1 MAVYAVL
8 FLYVAIGCKDGLVSS
23 AQDEYP
29 SYTDYR
35 DIPEVTEEEINAIQS
50 LREQYG
56 SFVYG
61 TVLTTEAFYN
71 EYGEV
76 RGYSALLCG
85 WLSELFGIPFTPV
98 IYEWDELIGGLE
110 DNTVDFTGELTA
122 TAERRKTYFMTDAIA
137 ERSVK
142 FMRITDSQPLSKIRA
157 ERPLRYGFLEGVVT
171 SGLVLPHVEK
181 NTGVFFVGDYETAYE
196 MLKNGEI
203 DAFFDEGVAEA
214 AFDIYGDVTAED
226 FFPLIHGAVSLS
238 TQNRSLEPVISIV
251 QKALRHGAA
260 YSLAEKYDEGL
271 EEYMRHKL
279 FLLLSPEEES
289 YIKEHSRGIPVAAE
303 YDNYP
308 VSFYNIRE
316 KQWQGIA
323 IDVLKEVEELT
334 GLSFRLVNT
343 ENAEWPELLE
353 MLESGEAALIS
364 ELIRSEGREGR
375 FLWANKPFTTDRYAL
390 LSKSDFRDLQIN
402 EIRLVKVALIKGTA
416 YAELFTRWFPDHA
429 NTVEFTGSED
439 AFAALERGEV
449 EAVMATRNLL
459 LSLTNYHEQAGYKTN
474 IVFNQTFE
482 SLFGFNRDEILLR
495 SIMDKSL
502 NIIDCNSI
510 AERWIRKTF
519 DYREKLARSQT
530 PWFLGA
536 AGLFFCLLVLLALVF
551 YRNLQEGKRLEKTVR
566 ERTAELIR
574 QDELLHVVND
584 LATILLAS
592 DTDKLKQVLD
602 SGIEMVAHC
611 VVVDRVY
618 VWQNVVKN
626 NSLYYTKVYEWVKSG
641 ESGRNS
647 SLEFSYEETFPEWEK
662 ELSLG
667 KSINGPLECFEENGR
682 LRLEPYGIKS
692 ILVVPVF
699 LQKSGE
705 TEDYFWGFVSFDDC
719 CKKRFFSEEEE
730 SILRSGGLLIV
741 NALQKNEL
749 SQNLENALAQ
759 AKSANRA
766 KSDFLANMSHEIRTP
781 MNAIIGMTSI
791 GKAAGEMERKDY
803 CLTKIKEASNHLLG
817 IINDILDM
825 SKIEANKFEL
835 SPVEFNFEK
844 MLKQV
849 VNVINFRVNEKQQ
862 RFSVHIDKAIPSV
875 LTGDDQRLAQ
885 VITNLLGNAVKFTPV
900 KGTISVDTHLVKEE
914 EGLCTIQIDVRDT
927 GIGISGEQQKK
938 LFNSFQQ
945 AESSTSRQ
953 FGGTGLGLAISR
965 RIVEMMGGDIWVESE
980 PGKGS
985 TFAFTIKAARG
996 KTNSQPAGAVF
1007 RSLKILALDRD
1018 PDVRDCFTETARNT
1032 GIGCTVWDRPDAFDP
1047 DEKYD
1052 LYFVD
1057 WKTGGR
1063 ELTEKIRERNPERFI
1078 VVMLSA
1084 SEWTTEEEEAR
1095 KAGISRFLTKPLFPS
1110 SIIDMINECL
1120 GIHSFTETKKNLP
1133 VDSFKNRRILLAED
1147 VEINQEIVQSLLE
1160 PTGIAIDCA
1169 GNGAAAVRMFCE
1181 NPEKYDMIFMDVQ
1194 MPEMDGYEA
1203 ARRIRA
1209 FEAERSLA
1217 PAARSPE
1224 SAEGVPAARL
1234 SESPKGIPIVAMTA
1248 NVFRED
1254 IEKCFAAG
1262 MDDHIGKPLDFET
1275 VLAKL
1280 RAYLPSEKATAN
1292 DAD

>member
-1 MAVYAVL
+1 MLYRKIIIAVYAVL
-8 FLYVAIGCKDGLVSS
+8 FLCITAGCKDSPAS
-23 AQDEYP
+23 FHQDEYP

-35 DIPEVTEEEINAIQS
+35 DIPEITEEEINAVQS
-50 LREQYG
+50 LKERYG

-61 TVLTTEAFYN
+61 AVLTTETFYN
-71 EYGEV
+71 EYGEI
-76 RGYSALLCG
+76 RGYSALLCD

-98 IYEWDELIGGLE
+98 IYEWDELIGGLK

-122 TAERRKTYFMTDAIA
+122 TAERRKTHFMTDAIA

-142 FMRITDSQPLSKIRA
+142 FMRIADSRPLSKTGA

-181 NTGVFFVGDYETAYE
+181 NTEVFLVGNYETAYT
-196 MLKNGEI
+196 MLKNGDI

-214 AFDIYGDVTAED
+214 AFDVYGDVTAED

-260 YSLAEKYDEGL
+260 HSLAEKYNEGL
-271 EEYMRHKL
+271 GEYMRHKL
-279 FLLLSPEEES
+279 LLRLSPEEKL
-289 YIKEHSRGIPVAAE
+289 YIKEHSQGIPVAAE
-303 YDNYP
+303 HDNYP

-323 IDVLKEVEELT
+323 IDVLKKAEELT
-334 GLSFRLVNT
+334 GLSFHLVNA

-353 MLESGEAALIS
+353 KLENGEAALIT

-390 LSKSDFRDLQIN
+390 LSKSGFRDLQIN
-402 EIRLVKVALIKGTA
+402 EIRFVKVGLIRGTA
-416 YAELFTRWFPDHA
+416 YAELFNKWFPDHA
-429 NTVEFTGSED
+429 NTVEFTGPEN

-459 LSLTNYHEQAGYKTN
+459 LSLTNYHEQTGYKTN
-474 IVFNQTFE
+474 IEFNQTFE
-482 SLFGFNRDEILLR
+482 SLFGFNRGETLLC

-519 DYREKLARSQT
+519 DYREKLTRSQT

-536 AGLFFCLLVLLALVF
+536 AGLLFCLLILLAVVF
-551 YRNLQEGKRLEKTVR
+551 RRNLQEGKRLEKIVR
-566 ERTAELIR
+566 DRTAELVR

-602 SGIEMVAHC
+602 SGIAMVAQC
-611 VVVDRVY
+611 VTVDRVY
-618 VWQNVVKN
+618 VWQNVTKN
-626 NSLYYTKVYEWVKSG
+626 NSLYYSKVYEWVKSG
-641 ESGRNS
+641 ESGWNS
-647 SLEFSYEETFPEWEK
+647 SFEFSYGETFPEWEK
-662 ELSLG
+662 ALSLG
-667 KSINGPLECFEENGR
+667 KSINGPLECLEESGR

-692 ILVVPVF
+692 ILVLPVF
-699 LQKSGE
+699 LQKPGG

-719 CKKRFFSEEEE
+719 HKKRFFPKEEE
-730 SILRSGGLLIV
+730 SILRSGSLLVV

-749 SQNLENALAQ
+749 SQSLENALEQ
-759 AKSANRA
+759 AKSANSA
-766 KSDFLANMSHEIRTP
+766 KSEFLANMSHEIRTP

-791 GKAAGEMERKDY
+791 GRASGEMERKDY
-803 CLTKIKEASNHLLG
+803 CLTKIEEASNHLLG

-844 MLKQV
+844 TLKQV
-849 VNVINFRVNEKQQ
+849 VNVINFRVNEKRQ
-862 RFSVHIDKAIPSV
+862 RLSVHIDGSIPPV
-875 LTGDDQRLAQ
+875 LIGDDQRLAQ
-885 VITNLLGNAVKFTPV
+885 VITNLLGNAVKFTPER
-900 KGTISVDTHLVKEE
+900 GTIGIDTRLVKEE
-914 EGLCTIQIDVRDT
+914 EGLCTIQIDVSDT

-996 KTNSQPAGAVF
+996 SGKKNSLPVEAVL
-1007 RSLKILALDRD
+1007 RSMKILVADSD
-1018 PDVRDCFTETARNT
+1018 PGVRDCFAETARSA
-1032 GIGCTVWDRPDAFDP
+1032 GIGCTFWDGPDAFGP
-1047 DEKYD
+1047 DENYD

-1063 ELTEKIRERNPERFI
+1063 KLTGKIQKRNPESFI
-1078 VVMLSA
+1078 VAMLSV

-1095 KAGISRFLTKPLFPS
+1095 KAGISRFLTKPIFPS
-1110 SIIDMINECL
+1110 SIIDMVNEYL
-1120 GIHSFTETKKNLP
+1120 GIHSFTETRKDPQVN
-1133 VDSFKNRRILLAED
+1133 SFKNRRILLAED

-1160 PTGIAIDCA
+1160 PTGITIDCA

-1209 FEAERSLA
+1209 FEAERFLTRET
-1217 PAARSPE
+1217 PAAQ
-1224 SAEGVPAARL
+1224 L

-1254 IEKCFAAG
+1254 IEKCLAAG
-1262 MDDHIGKPLDFET
+1262 MNDHIGKPLDLEA
-1275 VLAKL
+1275 VLVKL
-1280 RAYLPSEKATAN
+1280 RKYLP
-1292 DAD
+1292 